1 MSKKVNPMLSV
12 LFTYSNLYSM
22 ARQIANSMLTDL
34 DSFAEYGI
42 TEANIQYI
50 FDLAEQLITTY
61 SDKSLRID
69 ISEALDEKTSK
80 RERVAV
86 SMRSIALRSK
96 AVFGASSAK
105 ARVLNAGNI
114 SQIRDAELELT
125 ARKLHADASAELD
138 ALSAEGLTQAYLD
151 KFEADINAFAAA
163 AEKVKYASNERQ
175 LTAEKRQAIGAELYS
190 LISKYCGYGKG
201 IFANKSSAH
210 YKRYVLNK
218 SKKHA
223 ETEPDEDAAGENE
236 LDKNEAI
243 ANSMEEISK

>member
-1 MSKKVNPMLSV
+1 
-12 LFTYSNLYSM
+12 
-22 ARQIANSMLTDL
+22 MLTDL

-50 FDLAEQLITTY
+50 FDLAEQLITTD

-80 RERVAV
+80 RERVAA

-151 KFEADINAFAAA
+151 KFEADINAFAASRTSGIISPYRKSYWKWLNN
-163 AEKVKYASNERQ
+163 AEIRDYNF
-175 LTAEKRQAIGAELYS
+175 I
-190 LISKYCGYGKG
+190 
-201 IFANKSSAH
+201 
-210 YKRYVLNK
+210 VLK
-218 SKKHA
+218 
-223 ETEPDEDAAGENE
+223 PF
-236 LDKNEAI
+236 L
-243 ANSMEEISK
+243 